1 MNRCLFR
8 KLITA
13 IDFIIMQNRIYRPD
27 GVSYR
32 RISEVAEIAGI
43 EEGTVQLNKIFE
55 WNPETDRIE
64 NVSVASKTLT
74 EIAKLSGK
82 TLNDLY
88 KEIGNRQLV
97 LEHMINHDI
106 RSVEGVQAVLE
117 LYYKNPQNVLNQ
129 IINKV

>member
-1 MNRCLFR
+1 MSVPEIM
-8 KLITA
+8 ITA

-55 WNPETDRIE
+55 WNPETDKIE

-74 EIAKLSGK
+74 EIAKLSGR

-117 LYYKNPQNVLNQ
+117 LYYKNPQNILNQ